1 MLYLLVLFSLVAFSL
16 GQQTYCSSGPT
27 TTVDSNLGAV
37 TLNGDSSNIND
48 ESNCPGSVGPK
59 DLTALKADLSPGGS
73 YKLIYT
79 VTSCGNSF
87 PTCSGA
93 WIDFNRNYLFDD
105 AEKLGAFSQAKNAVE
120 ITFVVPAAGPD
131 LVYGETVMRVQVQ
144 ESQATTILPC
154 ASFPYGA
161 TKDFGILI
169 VSPGGGGKGGG
180 MSGGTIFILIVL
192 IGAVVYAVA
201 GCAYNKFAKGTSGAK
216 ETCPQG
222 DFWFNL
228 PANFIEGFRF
238 TRRKICG
245 GGDYDKLGGGPTIDQ
260 NDL

>member
-1 MLYLLVLFSLVAFSL
+1 MMLYLLVLFSLVAFSL
-16 GQQTYCSSGPT
+16 GQEQYCNSGPT

-37 TLNGDSSNIND
+37 TLNGDSSNIVD
-48 ESNCPGSVGPK
+48 DTNCPGTVGPN

-73 YKLIYT
+73 YKLIYA

-87 PTCSGA
+87 PTLSGA
-93 WIDFNRNYLFDD
+93 WIDYNRNALFEDP
-105 AEKLGAFSQAKNAVE
+105 AERLGAFSSAKNTVE
-120 ITFVVPAAGPD
+120 TTFIVPVGSN
-131 LVYGETVMRVQVQ
+131 LSYGETRLRVQVQ
-144 ESQATTILPC
+144 ETQAVTINPC
-154 ASFPYGA
+154 SSFPYGA

-169 VSPGGGGKGGG
+169 GGSGEGSKSG

-192 IGAVVYAVA
+192 IGAVVYAAA

-222 DFWFNL
+222 DFWFSL
-228 PANFIEGFRF
+228 PTNFIEGFRF

-245 GGDYDKLGGGPTIDQ
+245 GGDYDKLGGGPTIDH